1 MTTKRFL
8 KKGLM
13 DVETSHPVSMGK
25 GDWIQLECISYKDNQ
40 GIQREWER
48 CVRRKERASAID
60 GRLLPRFVMILI
72 Y

>member
-8 KKGLM
+8 KKEFVE
-13 DVETSHPVSMGK
+13 VETYHPVSLGK

-40 GIQREWER
+40 GIQRKWER

-60 GRLLPRFVMILI
+60 GRLCHALL
-72 Y
+72 